1 MPQIIINKSSKSNH
15 SNPSLLNPDIIE
27 GQHFNLFVEN
37 QKARELPD
45 GSYKKGLTNEGAVT
59 FREETT
65 DILRHLNPHDAVH
78 NLETTHLAVGYVQS
92 GKTMSFTGLTALA
105 KDNGYRMVVYLAGTK
120 NNLLDQTTERLTKD
134 LVGKDGEH
142 TDVYRIHDGGKME
155 NHDDIIG
162 SLNLSDK
169 PIVLVPILKH
179 YLHIETLT
187 KLFNQY
193 DFKSAMQG
201 ETVIIVD
208 DEADQASLNS
218 FGRKNSK
225 GETEEEVSHTYDAIK
240 QMRNALPG
248 NSYVQYT
255 ATPQANILISMQDIL
270 SPKSH
275 TLLSPGEGYIG
286 GKQYFGHSTEEARF
300 GGGLVV
306 QIPEPEVFS
315 NKRRAQFKTMP
326 PSLRKA
332 LMLHILA
339 TAIVVKW
346 QRKDGIKFLSMMVHP
361 NETIESNKLFKKW
374 IDAELTKWKRALNKP
389 DGDDDKVDL
398 LEKFEELLPEAVQ
411 FYSESERPSF
421 DELKRYIQDIM
432 NDKKVYLV
440 NTDKEAQTKINW
452 TQFSMHILVGAEMLN
467 RGFTIEKLATTYM
480 PRHSS
485 GLANAD
491 TIQQRC
497 RFYGYKEDYL
507 ESCRVFLPAVSI
519 ANYKEYVNHEEEM
532 RLTLRRCDTLKAA
545 ERQLMLSPRMRA
557 TRANV
562 LPVSVVSTK
571 LKGNKP
577 LYAFESKNAI
587 DANNVLVQNFL
598 EQHANDFN
606 IPYTYSTADRT
617 HRGMKLPVKEAIE
630 FLEEFNFNNYPSGIL
645 KSETIRYLSYLS
657 EESNQEPLRYVYFI
671 QMAYNSKPR
680 EREFDPLTHRLSSRT
695 GLFAGP
701 SSAANSTNYPGDTKI
716 VEPDSITIQLHHL
729 ELKGATLDLGKYAY
743 TLAINFPEQLAV
755 NYCANIGN
763 VEED

>member
-1 MPQIIINKSSKSNH
+1 MPQIIINNPSVSNH
-15 SNPSLLNPDIIE
+15 GNSSLLNPDILE
-27 GQHFNLFVEN
+27 GDNFNIFIEN

-45 GSYKKGLTNEGAVT
+45 GTYKKGLTSEGAVT
-59 FREETT
+59 FREETV
-65 DILRHLNPHDAVH
+65 DILRHLNPHNAVQ
-78 NLETTHLAVGYVQS
+78 NIETTHLAVGYVQS

-120 NNLLDQTTERLTKD
+120 NNLLDQTTDRLTKD
-134 LVGKDGEH
+134 LVGKEGEH
-142 TDVYRIHDGGKME
+142 TDIYRIHDGGKEE
-155 NHDDIIG
+155 NHEDIIG

-179 YLHIETLT
+179 YLHIEVLT
-187 KLFNQY
+187 KLFNNY
-193 DFKSAMQG
+193 DFRTAMCG
-201 ETVIIVD
+201 ETVIIID

-218 FGRKNSK
+218 YGRKNSK
-225 GETEEEVSHTYDAIK
+225 GETEEEYSHTYDAIK

-275 TLLSPGEGYIG
+275 TLLSPGAGYIG
-286 GKQYFGHSTEEARF
+286 GKQYFGHSSEPAQF
-300 GGGLVV
+300 GGELVI
-306 QIPEPEVFS
+306 QIPDTEVFS
-315 NKRRAQFKTMP
+315 KSRRASFRTMP
-326 PSLRKA
+326 SSLRKA

-361 NETIESNKLFKKW
+361 DETKESNKLFKGW
-374 IDAELTKWKRALNKP
+374 IEKELTKWKRALNKP

-398 LEKFEELLPEAVQ
+398 LEKFEEVLPEAVK
-411 FYSESERPSF
+411 FYPESERPSI
-421 DELKRYIQDIM
+421 DDLKRFIQDII

-452 TQFSMHILVGAEMLN
+452 KQFSMHILVGAEMLN

-480 PRHSS
+480 PRHSA
-485 GLANAD
+485 GIANAD

-519 ANYKEYVNHEEEM
+519 ANYKEYVDHEEEL
-532 RLTLRRCDTLKAA
+532 RAALRRCDTLKAA
-545 ERQLMLSPRMRA
+545 ERELMLSPRLRA

-562 LPVSVVSTK
+562 LPISVVNTK
-571 LKGNKP
+571 LRGNKT

-587 DANNVLVQNFL
+587 DANTALVNAFI
-598 EQHANDFN
+598 EKHVNDFDIQYN
-606 IPYTYSTADRT
+606 YSTADRT
-617 HRGMKLPVKEAIE
+617 HRGFKLPVKEAIE
-630 FLEEFNFNNYPSGIL
+630 FLEEFIFNNYPSGIL

-657 EESNQEPLRYVYFI
+657 DGSNREPLEYVYFI
-671 QMAYNSKPR
+671 QMAFNSRPR
-680 EREFDPLTHRLSSRT
+680 ERDFDPLTHRLSTHT

-701 SSAANSTNYPGDTKI
+701 SSERNSTDYPGDKEI
-716 VEPDSITIQLHHL
+716 VGPDSITIQLHHL
-729 ELKGATLDLGKYAY
+729 ELKGATLDLGKFAY

-755 NYCANIGN
+755 SYCANIGN
-763 VEED
+763 VEEE